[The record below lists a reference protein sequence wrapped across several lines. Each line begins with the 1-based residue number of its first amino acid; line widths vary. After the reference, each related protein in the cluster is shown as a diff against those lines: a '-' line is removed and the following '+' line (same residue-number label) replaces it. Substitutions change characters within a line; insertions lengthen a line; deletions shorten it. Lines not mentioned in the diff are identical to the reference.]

1 MEHFTN
7 KSESFYREIRSI
19 EIYNASDISYI
30 DNFQGI
36 FPDSNLC
43 LYKFEKNIE
52 RTTGISATI
61 FQTEQTHEDVLEEIE
76 KMY

>member
-1 MEHFTN
+1 MYLTE
-7 KSESFYREIRSI
+7 
-19 EIYNASDISYI
+19 D
-30 DNFQGI
+30 
-36 FPDSNLC
+36 LC